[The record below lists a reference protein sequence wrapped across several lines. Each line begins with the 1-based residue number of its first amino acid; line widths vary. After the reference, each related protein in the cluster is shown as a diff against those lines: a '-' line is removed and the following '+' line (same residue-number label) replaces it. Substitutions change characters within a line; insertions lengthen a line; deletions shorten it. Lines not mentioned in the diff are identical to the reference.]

1 MIQKLQGRD
10 LPHTDSKRTEHVDF
24 HSNLSSLTASDD
36 GFENGDK
43 SFVNNTPLLFKM
55 NIKDVT

>member
-43 SFVNNTPLLFKM
+43 RFVNNIGLPTSSF
-55 NIKDVT
+55 